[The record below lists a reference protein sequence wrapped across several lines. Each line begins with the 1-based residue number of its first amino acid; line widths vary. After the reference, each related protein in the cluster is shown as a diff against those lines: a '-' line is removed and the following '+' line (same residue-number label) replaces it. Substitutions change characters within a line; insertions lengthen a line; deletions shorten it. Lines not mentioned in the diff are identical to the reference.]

1 MNAPTKEDETPISNT
16 ATKPPRKS
24 WFFVPLSPD
33 NESNVYDDSDTELPD
48 LQVPMRV
55 SDIRKNIQMNV
66 LGEKL
71 QRMAQMKAY
80 KIQHELENMHL
91 IMQALKL
98 DHNIDISHTTIANR
112 IWKEI
117 NERIVFYVNFI
128 CGE

>member
-1 MNAPTKEDETPISNT
+1 M
-16 ATKPPRKS
+16 KPPRKS

-80 KIQHELENMHL
+80 KIPHELENMEQSSKYH
-91 IMQALKL
+91 M
-98 DHNIDISHTTIANR
+98 N
-112 IWKEI
+112 
-117 NERIVFYVNFI
+117 
-128 CGE
+128 

>member
-1 MNAPTKEDETPISNT
+1 MNAPTKEDETAISNT

-33 NESNVYDDSDTELPD
+33 NESNVYDNSDTELSD

-80 KIQHELENMHL
+80 KYDMN
-91 IMQALKL
+91 
-98 DHNIDISHTTIANR
+98 
-112 IWKEI
+112 
-117 NERIVFYVNFI
+117 
-128 CGE
+128 

>member
-1 MNAPTKEDETPISNT
+1 M
-16 ATKPPRKS
+16 KPPRKS

-48 LQVPMRV
+48 LQVPIRV

-80 KIQHELENMHL
+80 KIPRELENMEQSSASSAPPPEQFHEPSSHL
-91 IMQALKL
+91 DAPL
-98 DHNIDISHTTIANR
+98 
-112 IWKEI
+112 
-117 NERIVFYVNFI
+117 
-128 CGE
+128 GEYTENDNCSSPPPPE